1 MTGTDF
7 IFIAGIILGVYLI
20 GVVILFTF
28 DFFFKE
34 GVFNRV
40 RDKYSHIFPKFCKNC
55 KYSKPDNGS
64 NWAILCYNPH
74 VNATNPYALGG
85 GENTSGS
92 GCTSERGNIWGVCG
106 KKGKLWEPK

>member
-1 MTGTDF
+1 MTEVDF
-7 IFIAGIILGVYLI
+7 IFIAGIILGICLVGIITLF
-20 GVVILFTF
+20 IL
-28 DFFFKE
+28 DFFFE
-34 GVFNRV
+34 GGIFKAK
-40 RDKYSHIFPKFCKNC
+40 DKYSYIFPKFCKNC

-64 NWAILCYNPH
+64 SWAILCYNPH

-92 GCTSERGNIWGVCG
+92 SCTSERGNIWGVCG